1 MESLEKLNWSDE
13 FSIGNTDID
22 TVHKSL
28 IDIYNDLIEYVESK
42 GNRKEFAMILSKMTD
57 YSLVHFK
64 KEEEYMQ
71 KMSYPELTEHKR
83 LHKDYIYKVAMYN
96 TDLLGADPPEIKN
109 IIKFLNKWWIDHV
122 LNIDKK
128 YEDYK
133 KEIHSDVKY

>member
-1 MESLEKLNWSDE
+1 MESLEKLNWTDE
-13 FSIGNTDID
+13 FSIGNTNID

-28 IDIYNDLIEYVESK
+28 IDIYNNLIKYAESK
-42 GNRKEFAMILSKMTD
+42 RNRKEFAMILSKMTD

-96 TDLLGADPPEIKN
+96 ADLLGINPPEIKE
-109 IIKFLNKWWIDHV
+109 IINFIYIWWVDHI
-122 LNIDKK
+122 LKIDKK

-133 KEIHSDVKY
+133 KEIHSDMTY

>member
-1 MESLEKLNWSDE
+1 MESLEKLIWTDE
-13 FSIGNTDID
+13 FSIGNTNID

-28 IDIYNDLIEYVESK
+28 IDIYNNLIKYAESK
-42 GNRKEFAMILSKMTD
+42 RNRKEFAMILSKMTD

-71 KMSYPELTEHKR
+71 KMSYPELTEHRR

-96 TDLLGADPPEIKN
+96 ADLLGNNPPAINETINYIYIWWADHILK
-109 IIKFLNKWWIDHV
+109 
-122 LNIDKK
+122 IDKK

-133 KEIHSDVKY
+133 KEIHSDVTY

>member
-1 MESLEKLNWSDE
+1 MENLEKLIWIEE
-13 FSIGNTDID
+13 FSVDNTNID

-28 IDIYNDLIEYVESK
+28 IDIYNNLIEYVESK
-42 GNRKEFAMILSKMTD
+42 RNLNEFAMILSKMTD

-71 KMSYPELTEHKR
+71 KMSYPELTEHRR

-96 TDLLGADPPEIKN
+96 ANLLGINPPEIKE
-109 IIKFLNKWWIDHV
+109 IINFIYIWWVDHI
-122 LNIDKK
+122 LKIDKK